1 MEVTIG
7 WYVCPK
13 CGKVGIYWESPMYVK
28 CEFCG
33 FNSAKKV
40 ELNPQTYFL
49 SNKEQQQKIE
59 KLLREKYTKNAEFFD
74 EKLSEKRA
82 CNEANKEKK
91 QHEKEKK
98 FFKKEIESEIREK
111 ERAKQAKMYMKQ
123 SLLKE
128 EEEKPKQEST
138 IPQCPKCG
146 STSIGVTNRGFS
158 IITGF
163 IGSGSPRNVCMNCGY
178 KWDARYK

>member
-7 WYVCPK
+7 IYVCPK
-13 CGKVGIYWESPMYVK
+13 CGKVGIYWESPIYVK
-28 CEFCG
+28 CDFCG
-33 FNSAKKV
+33 FSSTKKV
-40 ELNPQTYFL
+40 ELNPKTYFL
-49 SNKEQQQKIE
+49 SNKEQKQKIE
-59 KLLREKYTKNAEFFD
+59 KLLREKYAKNSGLFD
-74 EKLSEKRA
+74 SKLSEKRFFD
-82 CNEANKEKK
+82 ESSKEKI

-98 FFKKEIESEIREK
+98 IFKKEIEDEIKQK
-111 ERAKQAKMYMKQ
+111 ERIKQTKIYMKQ
-123 SLLKE
+123 SILK
-128 EEEKPKQEST
+128 EEKPKQTDNT
-138 IPQCPKCG
+138 IPMCPKCG